1 MNFSQGVE
9 YKLKLT
15 LHSKVMLAFRYGI
28 AVEEEYVPAFFE
40 GYLKSSNTEDSS
52 DRLKCKFNIN
62 GQKVLAVMQKLML
75 ITALPISRIYDTADA
90 KAVVVGFD
98 FALAI
103 APDLFTMQEIVAWR
117 DDYLDSNGGINK
129 DDLRREI
136 RKRAPDQRDPMELL
150 GLHESFFDEVKELR
164 EMASQKSHELSME
177 EANSIDFSLRAKDRE
192 ILKNDP
198 EKFRKDLA
206 RAIEKSPSQR
216 LKNLAKTELT
226 TLFQETELYAAE
238 LRREWEDH
246 KKSDEYK
253 REMQLEHD
261 QTMREVLIDELTYG
275 ERYQRQ
281 FDIYLQSDDYLDLDE
296 ISKAQKKKKYNEFM
310 QKHYSV
316 WVSRVKQR
324 NDFIEQWDVYRQS
337 SEYKRLDIDTKE
349 HKRLGFEEQL
359 YEIYPLESKKSVDN
373 SFNREREPAKS
384 EPKVGITA
392 GGERHTSYNNNEVYY
407 HDDCKVTDVYIN
419 PRNDGWHEIHYENA
433 TQRFIT
439 TTKHAFIVDTYKV
452 GQRGVW
458 TISYDKGRVNY
469 IQPFGGSP
477 EEVGDFY
484 HSSEYL
490 RLRYLAVKGSAGQC
504 QACGSKEK
512 IQVDHI
518 KPRSLYPKLELE
530 LSNLQ
535 VLCQKCNYG
544 KGNTDE
550 TDFRNN

>member
-9 YKLKLT
+9 YKLKFT

-216 LKNLAKTELT
+216 LKNLL
-226 TLFQETELYAAE
+226 
-238 LRREWEDH
+238 
-246 KKSDEYK
+246 
-253 REMQLEHD
+253 
-261 QTMREVLIDELTYG
+261 
-275 ERYQRQ
+275 
-281 FDIYLQSDDYLDLDE
+281 
-296 ISKAQKKKKYNEFM
+296 
-310 QKHYSV
+310 
-316 WVSRVKQR
+316 
-324 NDFIEQWDVYRQS
+324 
-337 SEYKRLDIDTKE
+337 
-349 HKRLGFEEQL
+349 
-359 YEIYPLESKKSVDN
+359 
-373 SFNREREPAKS
+373 
-384 EPKVGITA
+384 
-392 GGERHTSYNNNEVYY
+392 
-407 HDDCKVTDVYIN
+407 
-419 PRNDGWHEIHYENA
+419 
-433 TQRFIT
+433 
-439 TTKHAFIVDTYKV
+439 
-452 GQRGVW
+452 
-458 TISYDKGRVNY
+458 
-469 IQPFGGSP
+469 
-477 EEVGDFY
+477 
-484 HSSEYL
+484 
-490 RLRYLAVKGSAGQC
+490 
-504 QACGSKEK
+504 
-512 IQVDHI
+512 
-518 KPRSLYPKLELE
+518 
-530 LSNLQ
+530 
-535 VLCQKCNYG
+535 
-544 KGNTDE
+544 
-550 TDFRNN
+550 